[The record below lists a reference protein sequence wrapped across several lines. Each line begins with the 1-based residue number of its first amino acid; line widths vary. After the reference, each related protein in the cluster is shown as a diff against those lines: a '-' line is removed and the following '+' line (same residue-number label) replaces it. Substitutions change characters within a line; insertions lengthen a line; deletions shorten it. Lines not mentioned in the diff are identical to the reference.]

1 MEPNALFNNTINYS
15 LENNFENKATV
26 GLSKEIISIDN
37 NTIIPQMADILTN
50 KQMAQH
56 VAEKKHILLSREQKK
71 TKKSVGIEIP
81 TIIKI
86 ENKAENKLPIFHKKQ
101 EEAFRELNKEKDFII
116 AKDNCKR
123 CK

>member
-50 KQMAQH
+50 EQMTQH

-71 TKKSVGIEIP
+71 SKKSVGIEIP
-81 TIIKI
+81 TIIKV
-86 ENKAENKLPIFHKKQ
+86 E
-101 EEAFRELNKEKDFII
+101 
-116 AKDNCKR
+116 
-123 CK
+123 